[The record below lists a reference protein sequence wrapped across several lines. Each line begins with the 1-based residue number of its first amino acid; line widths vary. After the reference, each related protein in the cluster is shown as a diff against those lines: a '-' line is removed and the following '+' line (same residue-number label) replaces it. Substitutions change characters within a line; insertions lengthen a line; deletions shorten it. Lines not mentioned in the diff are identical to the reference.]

1 VSSGRTALEIQNI
14 SLRYE
19 QRWVLKDL
27 SLSVSAGEF
36 VSLLGVSGSGK
47 STMLKAIVGEIPL
60 ANGRIAGPKRYA
72 YAPQRAPL
80 LPWLTVLENLELAR
94 LPTEPVELFRTRAKS
109 MLQRAGLSEAENV
122 KAHKLSG
129 GMRGRASVARAFLII
144 ESQPEVLLMDEPF
157 IGLDVVTRD
166 LLHGLVLEL
175 WSSEKPA
182 SLFVTHDLDEAIKL
196 SNRVLVL
203 SKDGTKF
210 SVDHAI
216 TASTSSSALRAQIY
230 EALR

>member
-1 VSSGRTALEIQNI
+1 MSASKSALEIQNI

-19 QRWVLKDL
+19 ERWILKDL
-27 SLSVSAGEF
+27 SLTVRAGEF
-36 VSLLGVSGSGK
+36 VSLLGASGSGK
-47 STMLKAIVGEIPL
+47 STILKAIVGEAPL
-60 ANGRIAGPKRYA
+60 SKGSIAGPKRYA

-94 LPTEPVELFRTRAKS
+94 LSNAPLDEFRLRARS
-109 MLQRAGLSEAENV
+109 MLQRAELLDAENV

-129 GMRGRASVARAFLII
+129 GMRGRANVARAFLMI
-144 ESQPEVLLMDEPF
+144 EAQPEVLLMDEPF
-157 IGLDVVTRD
+157 IGLDAVTRD
-166 LLHGLVLEL
+166 LLHSLVLQL
-175 WSSEKPA
+175 WSLKKPA

-203 SKDGTKF
+203 SKDGSKF
-210 SVDHAI
+210 TVDQPI
-216 TASTSSSALRAQIY
+216 DQSTSSADLRARIY

>member
-109 MLQRAGLSEAENV
+109 MLQRAGLLEAENV

-129 GMRGRASVARAFLII
+129 GMRGRTSVARAFLII

-210 SVDHAI
+210 TLDQPI
-216 TASTSSSALRAQIY
+216 TASTSSSTLRAQIY

>member
-1 VSSGRTALEIQNI
+1 MTKSRAAIEISEISMRYDDRWILRNL
-14 SLRYE
+14 SLRI
-19 QRWVLKDL
+19 
-27 SLSVSAGEF
+27 SPGEF
-36 VSLLGVSGSGK
+36 VSLLGASGCGK
-47 STMLKAIVGEIPL
+47 STLLKAIVGEAPL
-60 ANGRIAGPKRYA
+60 ASGKILGPKRYA

-80 LPWLTVLENLELAR
+80 LPWLTVLENLELVR
-94 LPTEPVELFRTRAKS
+94 LPTEPAEVFRDRAKL
-109 MLQRAGLSEAENV
+109 MLYRAGLPEAENV
-122 KAHKLSG
+122 KSHKLSG

-175 WSSEKPA
+175 WSSKKPA

-210 SVDHAI
+210 TVDQPI

>member
-1 VSSGRTALEIQNI
+1 MSSGRTALEIQNI

-109 MLQRAGLSEAENV
+109 MLQRAGLLEAENV

-129 GMRGRASVARAFLII
+129 GMRGRTSVARAFLII

-210 SVDHAI
+210 TLDQPI
-216 TASTSSSALRAQIY
+216 TASTSSSTLRAQIY

>member
-1 VSSGRTALEIQNI
+1 MNVSRTALEIQNV

-19 QRWVLKDL
+19 ERWVLKDL
-27 SLSVSAGEF
+27 SLSIQAGEF
-36 VSLLGVSGSGK
+36 ISLLGASGSGK
-47 STMLKAIVGEIPL
+47 STLLKAIVGEIPL
-60 ANGRIAGPKRYA
+60 ANGEISGPKRYA

-94 LPTEPVELFRTRAKS
+94 LPSEGVEEFRNRAKS
-109 MLQRAGLSEAENV
+109 MLNRAGLLEAENV

-144 ESQPEVLLMDEPF
+144 ESRPEVLLMDEPF

-175 WSSEKPA
+175 WSSKKPA

-196 SNRVLVL
+196 SNRILVL

-210 SVDHAI
+210 TVDQPL
-216 TASTSSSALRAQIY
+216 TASTSGSALRAQIY

>member
-1 VSSGRTALEIQNI
+1 MSSARPALEIQNI

-19 QRWVLKDL
+19 QHWVLKDL

-47 STMLKAIVGEIPL
+47 STILKAIVGEIPL
-60 ANGRIAGPKRYA
+60 AYGKIAGPKRYA

-80 LPWLTVLENLELAR
+80 LPWLTVMENLELAR
-94 LPTEPVELFRTRAKS
+94 LPTETVEAFRNRAKS

-175 WSSEKPA
+175 WSFKKPA

-203 SKDGTKF
+203 SKDGTRF
-210 SVDHAI
+210 TVDQSI

>member
-1 VSSGRTALEIQNI
+1 MIASRSALEIQNI

-19 QRWVLKDL
+19 ERWVLKDL
-27 SLSVSAGEF
+27 SLTVRAGEF
-36 VSLLGVSGSGK
+36 VSLLGASGSGK
-47 STMLKAIVGEIPL
+47 STILKAIVGETPL
-60 ANGRIAGPKRYA
+60 SKGTIAGPERYA

-94 LPTEPVELFRTRAKS
+94 LSDEPIEEFRFRARS
-109 MLQRAGLSEAENV
+109 MLQRAELLDAENV

-129 GMRGRASVARAFLII
+129 GMRGRANVARAFLMI
-144 ESQPEVLLMDEPF
+144 EAQPEVLLMDEPF
-157 IGLDVVTRD
+157 IGLDAVTRD
-166 LLHGLVLEL
+166 LLHSLVLQL
-175 WSSEKPA
+175 WSLKKPA

-203 SKDGTKF
+203 SKDGSKF
-210 SVDHAI
+210 TMDQTI
-216 TASTSSSALRAQIY
+216 DQSTSSSDLRARIY